1 MRLAM
6 LGAALALL
14 IGGWSAEARAD
25 KTLLNA
31 SYDSTREFYAEFDQA
46 FAIYW
51 KENAGESVS
60 INTVHDGSGA
70 ESRAVING
78 WLDADVVTLALA
90 YDIDAIAQK
99 AKLLS
104 PNWQKRLPGN
114 SAPYTSTV
122 VFLVRKGNP
131 KHIHDWPDLI
141 RPDVK
146 IITPNPKYSGA
157 ARWAYLAAWGYV
169 LKNGGGADAARDF
182 VTKLYRNV
190 PALDSSSRAATTTFV
205 QHGQGDVL
213 LSWENEAL
221 LAVDVFGKDKYEIVA
236 PSISILAEPPV
247 AVLDVNVKKHDTAQ
261 VAEAY
266 LRHLYS
272 PAGQELAAKHF
283 FRPRLAETAARYAPA
298 FPHIRLFTI
307 DEVFG
312 GWAKAQATHFAD
324 GGVFDQIRLCLDY
337 NMHCVGGS
345 QNGSP

>member
-146 IITPNPKYSGA
+146 IVTPNPKYSGA

-205 QHGQGDVL
+205 QHGQGDFCS
-213 LSWENEAL
+213 SWEKL
-221 LAVDVFGKDKYEIVA
+221 LAVDVLARTSASA
-236 PSISILAEPPV
+236 PSISIWPS
-247 AVLDVNVKKHDTAQ
+247 
-261 VAEAY
+261 
-266 LRHLYS
+266 LRS
-272 PAGQELAAKHF
+272 GAR
-283 FRPRLAETAARYAPA
+283 RPT
-298 FPHIRLFTI
+298 
-307 DEVFG
+307 
-312 GWAKAQATHFAD
+312 
-324 GGVFDQIRLCLDY
+324 
-337 NMHCVGGS
+337 
-345 QNGSP
+345 